1 VDLWETRHCDD
12 AGAVGRPRSYLAL
25 GLGRVI
31 ARLALACGLRRED
44 AELRQ
49 CSGMTPDPHRGSKR
63 LRESG
68 AVDLAEELA
77 ANLNRVVPEDVALA
91 ALPGGTIRIMAGE
104 GGGWRE
110 VSRWPQ
116 EAPASV
122 ALNVLYALQDEIIEN
137 STHTGWPPVDPS
149 RPELA
154 QPAPNS
160 LTRPPRS
167 STRRCCCGTATRTTW
182 RWRCRRSQSGPSTL
196 AWASVRDP

>member
-1 VDLWETRHCDD
+1 
-12 AGAVGRPRSYLAL
+12 
-25 GLGRVI
+25 
-31 ARLALACGLRRED
+31 
-44 AELRQ
+44 
-49 CSGMTPDPHRGSKR
+49 MTPDPHRGSKR

-154 QPAPNS
+154 KRGSELPYPAAEVVDEALLLWYGDPDN
-160 LTRPPRS
+160 LALALPPITVGAEYPRLGQ
-167 STRRCCCGTATRTTW
+167 C
-182 RWRCRRSQSGPSTL
+182 SGPLSRD
-196 AWASVRDP
+196 SVSR